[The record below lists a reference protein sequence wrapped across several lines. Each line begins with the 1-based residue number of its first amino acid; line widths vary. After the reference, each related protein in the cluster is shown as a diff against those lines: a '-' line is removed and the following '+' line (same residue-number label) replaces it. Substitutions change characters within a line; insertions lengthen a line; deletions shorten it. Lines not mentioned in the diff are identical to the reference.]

1 MGEPKPSLLI
11 VEDDLDIAQ
20 MLNAYFRVQEYNVLS
35 ANDGEE
41 GLRVCQA
48 AAPDVVILDIHL
60 PDIDGFEVARRL
72 RSVRKTQDIP
82 IIFLA
87 ERRER
92 LDRLRGLEMRRE
104 DYVTKPFD
112 IQELRLKV
120 RNALA
125 RARCGSQV
133 NPVTGLP
140 ENAPVDDRLRQC
152 LKHNAWTILVVSLV
166 NLENFREAY
175 GYVASDDLLR
185 SAALMLQGAV
195 CEQNAGEDFL
205 GHLTATDF
213 IIVCTTRPSV
223 HALKERIQKRLEQAF
238 DYFYRDQDRTTQA
251 FKNQRLGLR
260 IGELLAMRERAREL
274 DQLKFQVEQ
283 LYRQGL
289 R

>member
-1 MGEPKPSLLI
+1 MGEPKPNLLV
-11 VEDDLDIAQ
+11 VEDDLDIAE
-20 MLNAYFRVQEYNVLS
+20 MLNAYFRVQDYNVVS
-35 ANDGEE
+35 VRNGE
-41 GLRVCQA
+41 GGVRACQDA
-48 AAPDVVILDIHL
+48 VPDVVILDIRL

-72 RSVRKTQDIP
+72 RSARKTQDIP
-82 IIFLA
+82 IIFLT

-104 DYVTKPFD
+104 DFITKPFD

-125 RARCGSQV
+125 WARSGGLA

-152 LKHNAWTILVVSLV
+152 LKHDEWSILVVSLV
-166 NLENFREAY
+166 NLDNFREAY
-175 GYVASDDLLR
+175 GYVASDDLLQ
-185 SAALMLQGAV
+185 SVALMLNDALREQGSSD
-195 CEQNAGEDFL
+195 DFL
-205 GHLTATDF
+205 GHLTGTDF
-213 IIVCTTRPSV
+213 IIVCKTGPSV
-223 HALKERIQKRLEQAF
+223 IALKERIQKRLLQAF

-260 IGELLAMRERAREL
+260 IGELVSVQARAREL

>member
-1 MGEPKPSLLI
+1 MNEPKPSLLI
-11 VEDDLDIAQ
+11 VEDDLDIAE
-20 MLNAYFRVQEYNVLS
+20 MLNAYFRVQEYNVVS
-35 ANDGEE
+35 VSDGEE
-41 GLRVCQA
+41 GVRACQDTK
-48 AAPDVVILDIHL
+48 PDVVILDIRL
-60 PDIDGFEVARRL
+60 PGIDGFEVARRL
-72 RSVRKTQDIP
+72 RSTRHTQAIP

-92 LDRLRGLEMRRE
+92 LDRLRGLEMRLE
-104 DYVTKPFD
+104 DYITKPFD

-125 RARCGSQV
+125 RARYGSQA

-152 LKHNAWTILVVSLV
+152 LKHNEWSILVVSLV

-175 GYVASDDLLR
+175 GHVASDDLLR
-185 SAALMLQGAV
+185 SVAVMLQDALHQQGSSD
-195 CEQNAGEDFL
+195 DFL
-205 GHLTATDF
+205 GHLTGTDF
-213 IIVCTTRPSV
+213 IIVCKAGPSV
-223 HALKERIQKRLEQAF
+223 KTLKEQIQKRLEQAF

-260 IGELLAMRERAREL
+260 IGELVAMQERAREL

-283 LYRQGL
+283 LYRQVL